1 VLDNTS
7 LLFPRFRR
15 TVTRSLALRCAAL
28 LLLPVGCL
36 FAQAPSGPMAART
49 PADAEPLAPPP
60 QAAAKPNLAGTWT
73 LNKDKSDDPRKAMQE
88 ARGGGGGYGGP
99 GGGGGYGGGGGHRGG
114 GNRGGQHNLD
124 EYNQLTITQSGPSVK
139 VNGSSGR
146 VLAVS
151 SAASGG
157 SASAKDADES
167 APSGDWQDSK
177 FVVASQNERG
187 GKTTRTY
194 EVSPDG
200 KVLTLT
206 TRMDNPRFNQP
217 VTFKFVYDAGNA
229 PSNSSAK

>member
-1 VLDNTS
+1 VPDNTS

-15 TVTRSLALRCAAL
+15 TLTRSLVLRCAAL
-28 LLLPVGCL
+28 LLLPAGCL
-36 FAQAPSGPMAART
+36 FAQAPSGPMSAHSQAESPARQ
-49 PADAEPLAPPP
+49 APPP
-60 QAAAKPNLAGTWT
+60 QATAKPNLAGTWT

-99 GGGGGYGGGGGHRGG
+99 GAGGGHRGG
-114 GNRGGQHNLD
+114 GQGRGGQHNLD

-139 VNGSSGR
+139 ISGSSGR

-157 SASAKDADES
+157 SASAKEADET
-167 APSGDWQDSK
+167 APSGDWQDNK
-177 FVVASQNERG
+177 FVVVSQNERG

-194 EVSPDG
+194 ELSPDG
-200 KVLTLT
+200 KMLTLT